1 MESIKAFGKILF
13 SDFKYKLK
21 KCPENI
27 KTNKKY
33 IISGEKENIVTIIG
47 NGFEWIGIL
56 CQNELEKLKEY
67 RWKIKII
74 KTSNRNI
81 MVGVAP
87 IDFNINTSGWNAGW
101 FLVCHNSSLYSGP
114 PFNYTGKKTN
124 LNIVNQEIAL
134 IMDMNKGSLKFQI
147 DNDLN
152 EAEYLN
158 IPIDKPITPAVL
170 LYNKEDS
177 IEIFEC

>member
-1 MESIKAFGKILF
+1 M
-13 SDFKYKLK
+13 K

-56 CQNELEKLKEY
+56 CQNEFEKLKEY

-87 IDFNINTSGWNAGW
+87 IDFNINTSDWKEGW

-114 PFNYTGKKTN
+114 SFNYIGKKTN
-124 LNIVNQEIAL
+124 LNIVNQEITL

-158 IPIDKPITPAVL
+158 IPIDKPITLAVL

-177 IEIFEC
+177 IEIIEC